1 MSLLNSHKCAISN
14 LSNWNSHL
22 CECQD
27 SQWDSQWYLCESLR
41 FPLRILGFSNC
52 GKYSKNGNPAN
63 HKIHRTPIKTCSFR
77 YCEITLHPMIYLHF
91 THPKRNSCKYKRE
104 HNFGYCEHN
113 QHLGQHI
120 AEITLYNIGNIIN
133 GDKRLK
139 YFESVSKI
147 DNTVKKEVFTQNSR
161 VRILF

>member
-1 MSLLNSHKCAISN
+1 
-14 LSNWNSHL
+14 
-22 CECQD
+22 
-27 SQWDSQWYLCESLR
+27 
-41 FPLRILGFSNC
+41 
-52 GKYSKNGNPAN
+52 
-63 HKIHRTPIKTCSFR
+63 
-77 YCEITLHPMIYLHF
+77 MIYLHF